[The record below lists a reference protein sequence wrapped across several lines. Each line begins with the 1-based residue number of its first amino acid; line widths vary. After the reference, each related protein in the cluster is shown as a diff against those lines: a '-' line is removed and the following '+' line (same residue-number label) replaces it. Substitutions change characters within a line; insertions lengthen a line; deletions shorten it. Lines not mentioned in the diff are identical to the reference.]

1 MIRNRW
7 LAGGFSLGLLG
18 AVLWPITQNWREA
31 PRDDFPLSYYPMF
44 SHRRG
49 KRASVTHLL
58 GLDAVGRRIPISY
71 GLIGFGGF
79 NQVRRQLRKV
89 VERGGAAALCRE
101 VAPQVRAAHP
111 EVVTLRVVT
120 GTYTLDRFFGGD
132 RAPRA
137 EEIHAEIS
145 YVPAAAP
152 EGEVSDA
159 PSA

>member
-18 AVLWPITQNWREA
+18 VVLWPITQNWREK
-31 PRDDFPLSYYPMF
+31 PHDDFPLSYYPMF

-49 KRASVTHLL
+49 KRASVTYLL
-58 GLDAVGRRIPISY
+58 GLDAEGRRIPIAYS
-71 GLIGFGGF
+71 LIGTGGF
-79 NQVRRQLRKV
+79 NQVRRQLCKV

-111 EVVTLRVVT
+111 ELVTLRVVT

-132 RAPRA
+132 RTPRA
-137 EEIHAEIS
+137 EEVHAE
-145 YVPAAAP
+145 VQCRPAAVR